1 MAKKVKLEGFG
12 EVLEPQLKDYL
23 EESKGQGLGS
33 LVTGEPD
40 EIVNE
45 NETREL

>member
-1 MAKKVKLEGFG
+1 MAKKVNLAGTG
-12 EVLEPQLKDYL
+12 EVLTPQLEDYL

-33 LVTGEPD
+33 LVTGDPD
-40 EIVNE
+40 VIIHE

>member
-12 EVLEPQLKDYL
+12 EVLEPKLEDYL
-23 EESKGQGLGS
+23 EQSKGQGLGS
-33 LVTGEPD
+33 LVTGDPD
-40 EIVNE
+40 VVIHE